1 MANIIK
7 ITAHDGTPI
16 EYIDEIIGQ
25 GGLKDVYFSP
35 DKSYV
40 VAFFRSL
47 KKGTTEYSATKDRL
61 IKITGSY
68 RDGIF
73 NQVGSEY
80 WKNVYCWPEKKIVE
94 HNNLIGVVVPTY
106 QKCFF
111 FEFGSNNNDML
122 GIKGKEKEG
131 KWFSA
136 SNRKRFLD
144 DREKGTLATHL
155 KICINLSR
163 AVKRMHAAGL
173 AHSDLSYKNVLI
185 DPVTG
190 NAAIIDIDGLV
201 VPNMF
206 PPDVLGTPDFIAPE
220 VLTSQNLPKEQR
232 ILPSRTTDQHALAVL
247 IYMYLL
253 FRHPLKG
260 KKIHHSDSQQD
271 DLLAMGEKALFIEHT
286 TDKTN
291 RPNLKD
297 QKPADF
303 PWIDTDKLPYSILG
317 SYLVEL
323 FNKAFING
331 LHNPQE
337 RPLADEWEQALVK
350 TVDLLQ
356 PCQNSLCEQ
365 KWFIFD
371 NKLKPKCPYC
381 GTEYKG
387 ELPVLDFYSP
397 KEKGVGFTYDSRRL
411 MVYNGQNIY
420 QWHVNK
426 YIFPSEKLTDEQRKP
441 VADFQIVNGKWC
453 LINRKLTTMYDKTEN
468 KPILVNS
475 KVELTNGKMILLSS
489 ENGGR
494 LFSVS
499 LIINV

>member
-1 MANIIK
+1 MNIIK
-7 ITAHDGTPI
+7 ITALDGTKV

-47 KKGTTEYSATKDRL
+47 KKGTPEYSATKDRL
-61 IKITGSY
+61 IKITGNY

-73 NQVGSEY
+73 NQIGGEY
-80 WKNVYCWPEKKIVE
+80 WKNLYCWPDKIVE
-94 HNNLIGVVVPTY
+94 HNNLIGVVVPVY
-106 QKCFF
+106 QKHFF
-111 FEFGSNNNDML
+111 FEFGSKNNDML

-136 SNRKRFLD
+136 SNRNRFLD
-144 DREKGTLATHL
+144 DKEKGNLATHL
-155 KICINLSR
+155 KICINISR
-163 AVKRMHAAGL
+163 AAKRMHAAGL

-185 DPVTG
+185 DPANG

-206 PPDVLGTPDFIAPE
+206 PPDVIGTPDFIAPE
-220 VLTSQNLPKEQR
+220 VLATQNLPKDKR
-232 ILPSRTTDQHALAVL
+232 ILPSRATDQHALAVL

-260 KKIHHSDSQQD
+260 KKIHDADPQQD
-271 DLLAMGEKALFIEHT
+271 DLLAMGQKALFIEHP
-286 TDKTN
+286 TDKSN
-291 RPNLKD
+291 IPNLKD

-303 PWIDTDKLPYSILG
+303 PWIDTHKLPYTILG
-317 SYLVEL
+317 PYLVSL
-323 FNKAFING
+323 FNKAFIDG
-331 LHNPQE
+331 LHDPQK

-356 PCQNSLCEQ
+356 PCQNIQCEQ

-397 KEKGVGFTYDSRRL
+397 VKDGRFTYDNRRL

-420 QWHVNK
+420 QWHANK
-426 YIFPSEKLTDEQRKP
+426 YIFPGEKLTDEQRKP
-441 VADFQIVNGKWC
+441 VADFQIINGQWC
-453 LINRKLTTMYDKTEN
+453 LINRKLTSMYDKTEN
-468 KPILVNS
+468 KPIPLNS
-475 KVELTNGKMILLSS
+475 KVNLTHGKQVLLSS
-489 ENGGR
+489 EEGGR
-494 LFSVS
+494 AFSVS
-499 LIINV
+499 LINN

>member
-1 MANIIK
+1 MTTIIK
-7 ITAHDGTPI
+7 ITANDGTPV
-16 EYIDEIIGQ
+16 EYIDEIIAQ

-40 VAFFRSL
+40 VAFFRNL
-47 KKGTTEYSATKDRL
+47 NKGTAEYSATKDRL

-73 NQVGSEY
+73 NQIGGEY
-80 WKNVYCWPEKKIVE
+80 WKNLYCWPEKIVE
-94 HNNLIGVVVPTY
+94 YNNLIGVVAPAY
-106 QKCFF
+106 QKHFF
-111 FEFGSNNNDML
+111 FTFGSKNDDSLL
-122 GIKGKEKEG
+122 GIKGKEKQG

-144 DREKGTLATHL
+144 DREKGTLATHF
-155 KICINLSR
+155 KMCISICR

-173 AHSDLSYKNVLI
+173 AHSDLSYGNVLI

-220 VLTSQNLPKEQR
+220 VLTTQQLPKEQR
-232 ILPSRTTDQHALAVL
+232 ILPSRLTDQHALAVL

-260 KKIHHSDSQQD
+260 KKIHDTDPQQD
-271 DLLAMGEKALFIEHT
+271 DLLAMGEKALFIEHP
-286 TDKTN
+286 TDTSN
-291 RPNLKD
+291 RPNLND

-303 PWIDTDKLPYSILG
+303 PWIDIDKLPYSILG
-317 SYLVEL
+317 PYLLAL

-331 LHNPQE
+331 LHNPPE

-356 PCQNSLCEQ
+356 PCQNPQCEQ

-397 KEKGVGFTYDSRRL
+397 VREGRFTYDNQRL

-441 VADFQIVNGKWC
+441 VADFQIINGKWC
-453 LINRKLTTMYDKTEN
+453 LINRKLNSMYDKTEN
-468 KPILVNS
+468 KAIPANS
-475 KVELTNGKMILLSS
+475 KVELSNGKQILLSS
-489 ENGGR
+489 ESGGR

-499 LIINV
+499 LLINI